1 MRRASLLCLVCALSA
16 AAAPSGCVGSVAV
29 TSFRVSVQPGGNA
42 PPPALAIRQ
51 INNLPM
57 GYRISYR
64 PIDLPADLKKDA
76 KLTLVLVS
84 KSTDG
89 QVTVLEP
96 KLAASPAEWQVP
108 VTARIALL
116 VFAPQGLDEKRLTNL
131 VTKDDALV
139 ATLADYADETAD
151 LEAQLE
157 TARELQQAE
166 DDDTRPAQA
175 MTPAE
180 QAMFALVRA
189 LNPAVSSYDPLGVG
203 RRAGPAT
210 MMGKGEEMFFDNAG
224 GLVPGG
230 GVLPMVKTWL
240 LPDTEFRSVYAVPA
254 DPDGMTLCAKVQ
266 PKGRNKLAYLWA
278 HRLAGGTVPAVSM
291 LKEVDEP
298 LGMRVGVP
306 LKMEKQTD
314 PSADA
319 SSDQTLMWRPVSR
332 AYDWTLVPASGSG
345 TPLKVNARVIP
356 EERALQLDLRK
367 FPGGPGEYKIQGKW
381 DWDTLNVT
389 GTVRIHRLDDFKT
402 ASLTPESQDKL
413 IVGTG
418 PVPVDLSGADFLFV
432 DHAWL
437 HRPASA
443 RQTPAEI
450 PLGRSGPSSQLRVEV
465 ETDGLRPGPYLLAL
479 SRIDGAVTDVPVR
492 LLPAPPRLDAPAPR
506 VNTGDREQRVTLA
519 GVGLDRISGL
529 TSDSAD
535 IALQAANE
543 DGTRRDVTVRLHAD
557 AKAGDR
563 LVLMGKVDG
572 MAAAVRFPGA
582 LQVTGARP
590 RISEAK
596 ASVAGDF
603 PVAPREGEI
612 PAGSW
617 VSYALRVEP
626 ASANAS
632 LTLQCAEP
640 ARMVQPL
647 KLHVG
652 EKQANAQ
659 LVSAGEGAW
668 FLSLDPGAAGQSG
681 CTLTAMMDSEDL
693 GKSDPFTLGKVV
705 RLPRIESFSMTDE
718 KSPEGFYGVLKGFDL
733 ETIEKTGWDNRAGV
747 AAPELPRP
755 VAGEGAKQTLRIAM
769 PWPSPT
775 PKAPLFVWLRGE
787 ADGRA
792 TKVQP

>member
-1 MRRASLLCLVCALSA
+1 MRCVFFLCFVFALSA
-16 AAAPSGCVGSVAV
+16 AAASSGCVGSAPI
-29 TSFRVSVQPGGNA
+29 TSFRVSVQPASGPA
-42 PPPALAIRQ
+42 APALPIRQ
-51 INNLPM
+51 LNNLPV

-76 KLTLVLVS
+76 KLALVLVS
-84 KSTDG
+84 KATDG

-96 KLAASPAEWQVP
+96 KLAATAAEWQVP
-108 VTARIALL
+108 YAARIALL

-131 VTKDDALV
+131 VTRDEALV

-157 TARELQQAE
+157 AARELQQSE
-166 DDDTRPAQA
+166 DEDTRPVQA
-175 MTPAE
+175 STPAE
-180 QAMFALVRA
+180 QALFALVRA

-210 MMGKGEEMFFDNAG
+210 MMGKGEEAFFENAG
-224 GLVPGG
+224 GFVPGG

-266 PKGRNKLAYLWA
+266 PKGRNKIAYLWA
-278 HRLAGGTVPAVSM
+278 HRLAGGTAPAVSM
-291 LKEVDEP
+291 LKDADEP
-298 LGMRVGVP
+298 IGMRVGVP
-306 LKMEKQTD
+306 LKMDKT
-314 PSADA
+314 P
-319 SSDQTLMWRPVSR
+319 DQAPYQAMSR
-332 AYDWTLVPASGSG
+332 IYQWTLVPEGASGSAIPV
-345 TPLKVNARVIP
+345 TARVVP
-356 EERALQLDLRK
+356 EERALQLDLHK
-367 FPGGPGEYKIQGKW
+367 FPGAPGAYSIQAKW
-381 DWDTLNVT
+381 DWDAVKVA
-389 GTVRIHRLDDFKT
+389 GTVRVHRLDDFKT
-402 ASLTPESQDKL
+402 ASVTPESQDKL
-413 IVGTG
+413 IVATG
-418 PVPVDLSGADFLFV
+418 PVPIDLTGADFLFV

-437 HRPASA
+437 HRPGSA

-450 PLGRSGPSSQLRVEV
+450 PAGRSAEPDRLRVEV
-465 ETDGLRPGPYLLAL
+465 ETDGLRPGDYLLAL
-479 SRIDGAVTDVPVR
+479 ARIDGVVTDVPVR
-492 LLPAPPRLDAPAPR
+492 LLAAPPRLDAPAPR
-506 VNTGDREQRVTLA
+506 VNIGDREQRITLA
-519 GVGLDRISGL
+519 GWGLDRIMALSSGV
-529 TSDSAD
+529 AD
-535 IALQAANE
+535 IALLPANE
-543 DGTRRDVTVRLHAD
+543 DGTRREATVRLHAD
-557 AKAGDR
+557 AKAGER
-563 LVLMGKVDG
+563 AVLIGKVEG
-572 MAAAVRFPGA
+572 MTAAVRFPGA
-582 LQVTGARP
+582 LQVAAARP

-596 ASVAGDF
+596 ASLVGDLA
-603 PVAPREGEI
+603 VAPRGGEI

-626 ASANAS
+626 AGASAS

-652 EKQANAQ
+652 EKQADAQ
-659 LVSAGEGAW
+659 LVQAGEGAW
-668 FLSLDPGAAGQSG
+668 FLSFDPGAAGQSG
-681 CTLTAMMDSEDL
+681 CTLTAVMETEDL
-693 GKSDPFTLGKVV
+693 GKSDPFTLGTVV

-733 ETIEKTGWDNRAGV
+733 ETIEKTGWDSKTGV

-755 VAGEGAKQTLRIAM
+755 VAGEGARQTLRIAM

-787 ADGRA
+787 TDGRA